1 MTTEENN
8 PKRQRVKAEK
18 AFSAEQRE
26 IITRYV
32 ENNVPDKH
40 KIATRRALFG
50 QMSRATAVKVK
61 CLQCCNYDRE
71 EVRHC
76 TVVTC
81 ALHNVRPYQPDQ
93 VDESDDPAH
102 EPQDA

>member
-1 MTTEENN
+1 MTTENT
-8 PKRQRVKAEK
+8 PAARARVKAEK
-18 AFSAEQRE
+18 LMHPAQRQ
-26 IITRYV
+26 IIEHYI
-32 ENNVPDKH
+32 EHSVPEKH

-76 TVVTC
+76 AVLTC
-81 ALHNVRPYQPDQ
+81 ALHDVRPYQLNQP
-93 VDESDDPAH
+93 EDPADD
-102 EPQDA
+102 PQDA

>member
-1 MTTEENN
+1 MTTENN
-8 PKRQRVKAEK
+8 PNPPRTARVKAEK
-18 AFSAEQRE
+18 TLPTEQRE
-26 IITRYV
+26 VIVRYI
-32 ENNVPDKH
+32 ETSVPEKH

-76 TVVTC
+76 VVVTC
-81 ALHNVRPYQPDQ
+81 ALHNVRPYQL
-93 VDESDDPAH
+93 DESDDSAH